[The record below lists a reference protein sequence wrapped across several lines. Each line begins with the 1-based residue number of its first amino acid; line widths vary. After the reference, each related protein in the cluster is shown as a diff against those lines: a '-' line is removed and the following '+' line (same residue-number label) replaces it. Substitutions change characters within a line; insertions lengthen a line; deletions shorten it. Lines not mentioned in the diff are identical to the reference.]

1 MSEWE
6 QISRG
11 FTKSEN
17 MQILKI
23 SPIYLMLNQE
33 ICQDNPKP
41 GVRWSSSFMKNSK
54 YCFFISKVQISI
66 NSTYYKFVHFYIF
79 ILGLGFLHDGTIYT
93 IFNSGL
99 LGLSLE
105 GLLRRNWLLLG
116 DLFAR
121 YWNFCHP
128 TSVIFHGLVSLHLSF
143 SRQLSPKVQ
152 PKPLCK
158 YHI

>member
-1 MSEWE
+1 MKTWW
-6 QISRG
+6 
-11 FTKSEN
+11 N
-17 MQILKI
+17 ILKLSKWHEEVFFFALKSNSLDRFEQVEQVEQSKI
-23 SPIYLMLNQE
+23 KILLSHWWKFKFWLILTIIY
-33 ICQDNPKP
+33 
-41 GVRWSSSFMKNSK
+41 
-54 YCFFISKVQISI
+54 
-66 NSTYYKFVHFYIF
+66 FYIF
-79 ILGLGFLHDGTIYT
+79 ILGLCLLHDGTIYA

-121 YWNFCHP
+121 YWNFCPP
-128 TSVIFHGLVSLHLSF
+128 TSVIFHGLISLHLSF

-158 YHI
+158 YDI